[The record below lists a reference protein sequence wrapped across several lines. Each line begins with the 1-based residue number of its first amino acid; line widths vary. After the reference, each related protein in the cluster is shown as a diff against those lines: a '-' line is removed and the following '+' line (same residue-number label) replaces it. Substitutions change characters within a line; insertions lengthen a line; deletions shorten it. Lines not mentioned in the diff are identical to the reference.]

1 MITLAAWIVSG
12 FYNSS
17 NQSNTLTVQDK
28 DMIVTLIFD
37 RKKIDQ
43 GVRQAPLPR

>member
-1 MITLAAWIVSG
+1 MITLAAGIVSG
-12 FYNSS
+12 FYDSS
-17 NQSNTLTVQDK
+17 KQSSAITVHDK
-28 DMIVTLIFD
+28 GMIDTLIFD